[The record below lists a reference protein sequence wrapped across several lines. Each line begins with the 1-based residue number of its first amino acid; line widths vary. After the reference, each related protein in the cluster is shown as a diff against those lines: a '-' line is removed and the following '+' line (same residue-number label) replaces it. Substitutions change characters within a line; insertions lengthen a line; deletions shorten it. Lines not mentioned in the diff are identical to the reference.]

1 VELSAFLFI
10 IFAYLVW
17 VSPMNKLD
25 EIIAY
30 KKKEIEP
37 LIPLTKKLRASALMR
52 NDFGGFRT
60 ALDKGP
66 DQLGLIAEV
75 KKASPSAGIIDPN
88 FDPVRQAKRYLEGGA
103 SCMSILTDEKY
114 FQGHLSYLVEI
125 SKISPAPLLR
135 KDFTVH
141 ECQIYEASVSGADA
155 ILLIVAALDD
165 EQLRRLYDAAREI
178 QLDVLVEVHDLPEM
192 ERALDLGADLIGI
205 NNRNLKT
212 FTTDLATTER
222 LAEEVSD
229 DVILVSESGLKNTE
243 DAQRALDAGAN
254 AILVGETLMRHQDPT
269 RAIEEYLALR
279 VSK

>member
-1 VELSAFLFI
+1 
-10 IFAYLVW
+10 
-17 VSPMNKLD
+17 MNKLD

-37 LIPLTKKLRASALMR
+37 LIPLTRKLRASALMR

-66 DQLGLIAEV
+66 HQLGVIAEI
-75 KKASPSAGIIDPN
+75 KKASPSAGLIDPH
-88 FDPVRQAKRYLEGGA
+88 FDAVRQAQRYLEGGT
-103 SCMSILTDEKY
+103 SCMSVLTDQKY
-114 FQGHLSYLVEI
+114 FQGQLSDLMEV

-155 ILLIVAALDD
+155 ILLIVAALND
-165 EQLRRLYDAAREI
+165 EDLRRLYETARDI

-192 ERALDLGADLIGI
+192 ERALELGADLIGI

-212 FTTDLATTER
+212 MTTDLATTEK

-229 DVILVSESGLKNTE
+229 EVVLVSESGLRNPA

-254 AILVGETLMRHQDPT
+254 AILIGETLMRHDDPS
-269 RAIEEYLALR
+269 RHLEEYLALR
-279 VSK
+279 VKA